1 VQFLSGRWASQGS
14 NNHAAAKDIDR
25 CRPLVVL
32 LAACLGSSA
41 EPVPSDDDLRI
52 LFIGNSLTSANDLP
66 GLVGRL
72 GQAVEGKAPIV
83 ESVTV
88 GGFSL
93 EDHWN
98 RGDAQKA
105 IGRDKWDLVVLQQ
118 GPSALPESRV
128 LLVEYTRRFAEEIR
142 RTGGRPA
149 LYMVW
154 PPASRAVLRRN
165 PDLALFAGDGFHP
178 SGAGTYLAALVIYAQ
193 ASNRSPIGI
202 SAVARIANLPPG
214 DIEVLEAGA
223 SEAIDR
229 FSPP

>member
-1 VQFLSGRWASQGS
+1 MLLRR
-14 NNHAAAKDIDR
+14 ILTR

-52 LFIGNSLTSANDLP
+52 LFIGNSLTLANDLP

-72 GQAVEGKAPIV
+72 GQAVGCSSWNTPDDSPRKFEGPADAPR
-83 ESVTV
+83 ST
-88 GGFSL
+88 
-93 EDHWN
+93 WC
-98 RGDAQKA
+98 
-105 IGRDKWDLVVLQQ
+105 GR
-118 GPSALPESRV
+118 R
-128 LLVEYTRRFAEEIR
+128 
-142 RTGGRPA
+142 
-149 LYMVW
+149 
-154 PPASRAVLRRN
+154 RRN
-165 PDLALFAGDGFHP
+165 PDLVLFAGDGFHP

-193 ASNRSPIGI
+193 ASNRSPIGT